1 MKSISRKLTIIYMSL
16 AALTLVIILLYETDI
31 LETGVLEEK
40 KQSEF
45 ILTALMELVSLGA
58 AFLGLRLFKFKVV
71 HNDLINRQ
79 EPAMM
84 KWGTVRLL
92 ILELPMLVD
101 TLLYYIYMNTKLVI
115 WQSCCCF
122 VCRLYFQVLTAVW
135 QKPPR
140 KNETKYR
147 YCQL

>member
-16 AALTLVIILLYETDI
+16 AALTLVVILLYETDI

-71 HNDLINRQ
+71 HYDLINRQ

-101 TLLYYIYMNTKLVI
+101 TLLYYIYMNTTFGYLAVMLLL
-115 WQSCCCF
+115 CLPF
-122 VCRLYFQVLTAVW
+122 VFPSLNRCLA
-135 QKPPR
+135 
-140 KNETKYR
+140 ETSEEE
-147 YCQL
+147 

>member
-16 AALTLVIILLYETDI
+16 AALTLVVILLYETDI

-71 HNDLINRQ
+71 D
-79 EPAMM
+79 
-84 KWGTVRLL
+84 
-92 ILELPMLVD
+92 
-101 TLLYYIYMNTKLVI
+101 
-115 WQSCCCF
+115 
-122 VCRLYFQVLTAVW
+122 
-135 QKPPR
+135 
-140 KNETKYR
+140 
-147 YCQL
+147 